1 MKSFQVLSPVAFCLS
16 VLSFSA
22 SLQAAPGVFDNSVTV
37 NGTSTVLN
45 LNNSTPQDWSIRSN
59 GPLSILRS
67 NGAIPILLD
76 QNAGTSAI
84 YVDSDGDT
92 ALGTITP
99 DNDFNSRLHI
109 EDETPD
115 IAFKT
120 IPNAGEGI
128 IDQTWSLFANDVGF
142 GICDETTY
150 PNPDPNNPVPCT
162 PFFVQTGSPI
172 DSLIIRDSGNVG
184 LGTVAPAAKLHV
196 VDQTD
201 AQVRV
206 ENLADAVGFNTK
218 VMFNLINDGGVRF
231 DMLDKS
237 TGNNWVFQNQFGTFD
252 VTLAGTGIREF
263 RFNPNGNLEISGT
276 LISAS
281 SRTLKN
287 NIVPVDPQSVLNRV
301 LELPIKEWS
310 YNAEGEVRHIGPMSE
325 DFYEIFR
332 LGGTDKG
339 LSSVDPAGV
348 ALAAI
353 QGMNQELIK
362 RDQRIEQLERSN
374 AMLISRLEE
383 LENLQSMVKEVL
395 LRDTVASAD

>member
-1 MKSFQVLSPVAFCLS
+1 
-16 VLSFSA
+16 
-22 SLQAAPGVFDNSVTV
+22 
-37 NGTSTVLN
+37 
-45 LNNSTPQDWSIRSN
+45 
-59 GPLSILRS
+59 
-67 NGAIPILLD
+67 
-76 QNAGTSAI
+76 
-84 YVDSDGDT
+84 VDSDGDT

-99 DNDFNSRLHI
+99 NNDFNSRLHI
-109 EDETPD
+109 QDQTPD

-120 IPNAGEGI
+120 IPGGEI
-128 IDQTWSLFANDVGF
+128 LAQTWSLFANDVGF
-142 GICDETTY
+142 GVCDETTY
-150 PNPDPNNPVPCT
+150 PQSGDPVNGVPCT
-162 PFFVQTGSPI
+162 PFFVQVGSPP
-172 DSLIIRDSGNVG
+172 DSLVIRESGNVG
-184 LGTVAPAAKLHV
+184 VSTIDPAVKLHV
-196 VDQTD
+196 VDETD

-206 ENLADAVGFNTK
+206 QNTADAVGFNTK

-231 DMLDKS
+231 DMLDSS

-252 VTLAGTGIREF
+252 VTLAGTGTREF

-287 NIVPVDPQSVLNRV
+287 NIVPVDPQSVLERV
-301 LELPIKEWS
+301 LKLPINEWS
-310 YNAEGEVRHIGPMSE
+310 YNAEGEVRHMGPISE
-325 DFYEIFR
+325 DFYEIFK

-374 AMLISRLEE
+374 AMLMSRLDE

-395 LRDTVASAD
+395 LRNTVASKY

>member
-1 MKSFQVLSPVAFCLS
+1 MNSFQLFSRAAFCLPILS
-16 VLSFSA
+16 VSA
-22 SLQAAPGVFDNSVTV
+22 SLQAAPGVFDDSVTI
-37 NGTSTVLN
+37 NGANTVLN
-45 LNNSTPQDWSIRSN
+45 LDSTLQNWSIKSDSDLLIQRGSSTPV
-59 GPLSILRS
+59 ILIDR
-67 NGAIPILLD
+67 
-76 QNAGTSAI
+76 NANASAI
-84 YVDSDGDT
+84 YIDTNGDT

-99 DNDFNSRLHI
+99 DNDFNSRFHI
-109 EDETPD
+109 EDPTPD

-120 IPNAGEGI
+120 IPGGQI
-128 IDQTWSLFANDVGF
+128 TDQTWSLFANDIGF

-150 PNPDPNNPVPCT
+150 PNPDPNNTVPCT
-162 PFFVQTGSPI
+162 PFFVQAGSPI

-184 LGTVAPAAKLHV
+184 VGTIEPAAKLHV
-196 VDQTD
+196 VNQTD

-206 ENLADAVGFNTK
+206 ENIAAAVGFNTK

-231 DMLDKS
+231 DMLDDS

-252 VTLAGTGIREF
+252 VTLAGTGTREF

-281 SRTLKN
+281 SKTLKN
-287 NIVPVDPQSVLNRV
+287 NIVPVDPQSVLERV
-301 LELPIKEWS
+301 LELPINEWS

-353 QGMNQELIK
+353 QGMNQELVK
-362 RDQRIEQLERSN
+362 RDQRIDQLEQSN
-374 AMLISRLEE
+374 AMLMDRIEE
-383 LENLQSMVKEVL
+383 LENLQSMVKEIL
-395 LRDTVASAD
+395 LRETVASRN